1 MILRRNHEKSVSQL
15 NHTKGIDDSFSG
27 TTAISALL
35 VGTKVYVSNVGDSRA
50 IIVSETAEGRMIAK
64 PLSHDQTP
72 YRKDERERCYKYG
85 ARILSMEQIMGYKKA
100 TVNWDNL
107 VLGDDI
113 DEGGD
118 PPRIW
123 HPTQRLPGC
132 AFTRSLGDA
141 VAEDLGVISDPEI
154 LERELL
160 PSDRFLIIASDGV
173 FEFMTNQMV
182 ADLALSKSDPL
193 IACKS
198 IVDEAYSL
206 WLQYE
211 VRTDDITIIIICLE
225 NLRKTAPSGSI
236 HSTPE
241 KDSIEIAEERPIR
254 REVSSERKKILI
266 HSNSE
271 YDSDEDETDYMTS
284 QSSIGGAVNHF
295 LQKTSTEIAIIKEA
309 IKMNFL
315 FQHLTVAQLN
325 EIVDVMEKVSVDK
338 DDWIIRQGDKG
349 DRFYIVQTGRY
360 DVRITSNPQGDPTGG
375 VVVHTY
381 EANPGQYPCFGELSL
396 LYGKPRAASVVA
408 LENGILWALSRKV
421 FRKVTVRAAYVRKET
436 SSALR
441 RIELFKSMSTSQLQR
456 LTDLLVEDNFAKGDY
471 IIRQGDMGDT
481 FYLLISGK
489 CDCTINQP
497 DGSEKIVF
505 QGNLST

>member
-1 MILRRNHEKSVSQL
+1 M
-15 NHTKGIDDSFSG
+15 
-27 TTAISALL
+27 
-35 VGTKVYVSNVGDSRA
+35 SNVGDSRA
-50 IIVSETAEGRMIAK
+50 IIVSETADGRMIAK

-72 YRKDERERCYKYG
+72 YRKDERERCRKYG
-85 ARILSMEQIMGYKKA
+85 ARILSMDQIQGYKKA
-100 TVNWDNL
+100 TDNWDDL

-141 VAEDLGVISDPEI
+141 VAEDLGVVSDPEI
-154 LERELL
+154 FERELL

-211 VRTDDITIIIICLE
+211 VRTDDITIIIVCLE
-225 NLRKTAPSGSI
+225 NLSNSALEGSI

-241 KDSIEIAEERPIR
+241 KDSTEIAEAKPIR
-254 REVSSERKKILI
+254 REVSRERKKIVI
-266 HSNSE
+266 HSNLAN
-271 YDSDEDETDYMTS
+271 DSDEEETDYMTS
-284 QSSIGGAVNHF
+284 QSSINLF
-295 LQKTSTEIAIIKEA
+295 PQKTSAEIAIIKEA

-315 FQHLTVAQLN
+315 FQHLTTAQID
-325 EIVDVMEKVSVDK
+325 EVVDAMEKVSVDK
-338 DDWIIRQGDKG
+338 GHWIIKQGDQGDK
-349 DRFYIVQTGRY
+349 FYIVETGRY

-375 VVVHTY
+375 AVVHVY
-381 EANPGQYPCFGELSL
+381 EAGSGQYPCFGELSL
-396 LYGKPRAASVVA
+396 LYGKPRAASVIAV
-408 LENGILWALSRKV
+408 ENGVLWALSRKV
-421 FRKVTVRAAYVRKET
+421 FRKVTARATSVRKET
-436 SSALR
+436 SKALR
-441 RIELFKSMSTSQLQR
+441 RIELFKSMSNPQLQR

-481 FYLLISGK
+481 FYLLMSGK

-497 DGSEKIVF
+497 DGSEKVVF
-505 QGNLST
+505 QGISSTLSLLLENKLFRYCSF